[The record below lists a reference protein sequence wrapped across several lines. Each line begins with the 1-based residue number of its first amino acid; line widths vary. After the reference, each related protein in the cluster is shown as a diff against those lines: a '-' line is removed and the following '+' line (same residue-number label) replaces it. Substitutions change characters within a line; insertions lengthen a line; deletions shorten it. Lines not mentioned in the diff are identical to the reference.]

1 MYSLPHIRNSHKRE
15 FCECVHQKMSYACL
29 TMDVVGKKSHLL
41 RMLATFCHCLPT
53 CHNYSRQQS
62 NKKESGANLPSLCLK
77 NTQKHK
83 VESTCFESQ
92 WAPTTFQSK
101 ASGTNLTKIF
111 LFLFILLQQLRGCV
125 HITFSLRGEGG
136 LAYFFTL

>member
-1 MYSLPHIRNSHKRE
+1 MPPLEYCKIGIKGQPKCIHSHTLEIPIKE
-15 FCECVHQKMSYACL
+15 SFVSVSIKKMSYACL

-77 NTQKHK
+77 NMQKHK
-83 VESTCFESQ
+83 VESTCFEFQ

-111 LFLFILLQQLRGCV
+111 LFLFILL
-125 HITFSLRGEGG
+125 
-136 LAYFFTL
+136 